1 MIKGVLKVEVAAAPP
16 AETLVTEAT
25 VAGGGATAVRTTA
38 PTKIS
43 ADPLAFDFLPGDA
56 GFSARL
62 GEPDGSAAE
71 LAASHPYQ
79 LTVDVGFP
87 TEEPPGG
94 LTGAGHFRD
103 VLTDLPPGLIGD
115 PTATPVLCTEAELV
129 TSDEPGCPEA
139 SQVGTATVTTTL
151 GSGTTPIFT
160 GNLYNMVPPPGS
172 PAELAFEA
180 VDSGIYVHLLAS
192 VRSDGDYGITTAT
205 NDILALGGNPL
216 FNVQAQIW
224 GDPSSS
230 AHDHIRGTCKF
241 SGASCPVSPQQT
253 AFLTLPGDCPAGA
266 PTLTAH
272 ADSWEEPGLFH
283 QRSYAAADPEGNPA
297 PISGCNQLSFEPT
310 LSVRPSTNVADS
322 PSGLD
327 VDLHQPQDT
336 DKEARATAALR
347 DASVTLPAGMAV
359 NPSQADGLA
368 ACSQAQIGY
377 LGEGHYSR
385 APSSCPDGAKLG
397 TLEVTTPLLA
407 RYKPGGTEPELDP
420 ETGLPIPRPLPTPGE
435 GLGAVYLAKPYENQF
450 GSLLAIYLV
459 LEDPHSGTVAKLA
472 GRVEPDPH
480 TGQLTTRFAENP
492 QLPLE
497 DVKLHLF
504 SGARASLITPPTCA
518 THTTSSDLTPWSA
531 PEGLDAHPPT
541 PSRSPPPPTVVPARR
556 ARRRQPTG
564 PPSAPAPSPRLQA
577 PTRPSS

>member
-1 MIKGVLKVEVAAAPP
+1 MIRRTSSLATLAVFIGALLPASSAQAAPATPAWKLNLVPIPANFAPGSTSTYLLTATNVGAAPSDGTPITFTATFPAGLTPIAATGAEGHSLNCEISTPIVTCATSEVITPGRLIKVDLKVEVAAAPP
-16 AETLVTEAT
+16 AETLVTEASI
-25 VAGGGATAVRTTA
+25 AGGGATAATTTA

-62 GEPDGSAAE
+62 GEPDGSAAA

-230 AHDHIRGTCKF
+230 AHDHIRGNMQ
-241 SGASCPVSPQQT
+241 VQRR
-253 AFLTLPGDCPAGA
+253 LLPGLPAKDRLPHPAGRLPRRGADPDRPRRQLGGTGPLSPAQLRQRRPRRQPRPALGLQPALLRTDALRPAEHESRRLPLGPRRRPA
-266 PTLTAH
+266 PA
-272 ADSWEEPGLFH
+272 PGH
-283 QRSYAAADPEGNPA
+283 RQRS
-297 PISGCNQLSFEPT
+297 
-310 LSVRPSTNVADS
+310 
-322 PSGLD
+322 
-327 VDLHQPQDT
+327 
-336 DKEARATAALR
+336 ARHR
-347 DASVTLPAGMAV
+347 R
-359 NPSQADGLA
+359 
-368 ACSQAQIGY
+368 AQRRRR
-377 LGEGHYSR
+377 H
-385 APSSCPDGAKLG
+385 
-397 TLEVTTPLLA
+397 
-407 RYKPGGTEPELDP
+407 
-420 ETGLPIPRPLPTPGE
+420 
-435 GLGAVYLAKPYENQF
+435 
-450 GSLLAIYLV
+450 
-459 LEDPHSGTVAKLA
+459 
-472 GRVEPDPH
+472 
-480 TGQLTTRFAENP
+480 
-492 QLPLE
+492 
-497 DVKLHLF
+497 
-504 SGARASLITPPTCA
+504 
-518 THTTSSDLTPWSA
+518 
-531 PEGLDAHPPT
+531 
-541 PSRSPPPPTVVPARR
+541 PARR
-556 ARRRQPTG
+556 DGRQPLPGRRPGRLLAGPDRLPRRRPLLPRA
-564 PPSAPAPSPRLQA
+564 PPPARTPQSSARSKSPPRCSPDTSPAA
-577 PTRPSS
+577 PNPSSTPKPGCRSRGPCRPPGKG